1 MAHILIAED
10 EQHTLDGLVE
20 ILTEE
25 GHTVS
30 GVSNGQLAI
39 DLAQNHKFDI
49 LLTDMKMPRVNGM
62 DLIKRMQALS
72 PDTQIIMMTAFATVE
87 TAVKAMRD
95 GAYSYLTKPI
105 DLNVLF
111 GTIQNA
117 LGEQQTRKR
126 VEVEV
131 PLRIQKA
138 EEPSIIGISRK
149 ISDVFERID
158 KVAKA
163 NTTVL
168 IRGESGTG
176 KELVARAIHARSH
189 RSDKTLIDV
198 SCASIPENLL
208 ESELFGTER
217 GAYTGALT
225 TTKKGYFERADGGT
239 IFLDEIGE
247 ISLTVQ
253 VKLLRVLQE
262 RRFERLGGTKPLAVD
277 VRVIAATN
285 RNLEEAVR
293 EGRYRQDLYYRLQV
307 IPIIVPALRERKEDI
322 PLLITHFINKY
333 THENGMD
340 PKRISTEALDL
351 CLGYHWPGNVRE
363 LENAI
368 ESAVVMSDGE
378 VIEPENLIN
387 LTQFGADFDDTAGEA
402 MVTLADSKGMAEK
415 ALLEKT
421 LDEMGGNRTKAARA
435 LGVTVRTIHYK
446 IKKYGLL

>member
-10 EQHTLDGLVE
+10 EQHTLDGLIE

-25 GHTVS
+25 GYTVS
-30 GVSNGQLAI
+30 GVSNGQQAI
-39 DLAQNHKFDI
+39 DLAQNQKYDI

-62 DLIKRMQALS
+62 DLIQKMRKLS

-105 DLNVLF
+105 DLNTLF

-126 VEVEV
+126 EV
-131 PLRIQKA
+131 PQRMPQKVQ
-138 EEPSIIGISRK
+138 EPAIIGISRK
-149 ISDVFERID
+149 IGEVFERID
-158 KVAKA
+158 KVSKA

-176 KELVARAIHARSH
+176 KELVARAIHARSY
-189 RSDKTLIDV
+189 RSDKTLVDV

-217 GAYTGALT
+217 GAYTGALA

-262 RRFERLGGTKPLAVD
+262 RRFERLGGTKPLSVD

-340 PKRISTEALDL
+340 PKRLSNEALDL

-378 VIEPENLIN
+378 VIESENLIN
-387 LTQFGADFDDTAGEA
+387 LTQFDAEFDAVTGDA
-402 MVTLADSKGMAEK
+402 MVTLAGSKGMAEK

-421 LDEMGGNRTKAARA
+421 LEELGGNRTKAARA